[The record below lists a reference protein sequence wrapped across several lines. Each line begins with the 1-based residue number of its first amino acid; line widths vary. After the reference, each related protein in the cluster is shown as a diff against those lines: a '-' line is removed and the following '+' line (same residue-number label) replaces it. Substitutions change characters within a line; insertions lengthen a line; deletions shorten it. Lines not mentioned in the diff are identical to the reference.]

1 MASAGVSTAFMPGTG
16 IWTLGAS
23 IAQTLFDGGKLEH
36 TKLAAVAAYDK
47 AAAQYRSTV
56 LLAFQDVA
64 NALRVPQADADT
76 LKATVAAEHVVAASL
91 ALVQQQYAPPY
102 PIWTGVGVAQ
112 LAMPGALLEVS
123 AVVQARD

>member
-64 NALRVPQADADT
+64 NALRALQADASA
-76 LKATVAAEHVVAASL
+76 LLGAEDPLRL
-91 ALVQQQYAPPY
+91 ALDMSCAKNGTE
-102 PIWTGVGVAQ
+102 WSER
-112 LAMPGALLEVS
+112 M
-123 AVVQARD
+123 